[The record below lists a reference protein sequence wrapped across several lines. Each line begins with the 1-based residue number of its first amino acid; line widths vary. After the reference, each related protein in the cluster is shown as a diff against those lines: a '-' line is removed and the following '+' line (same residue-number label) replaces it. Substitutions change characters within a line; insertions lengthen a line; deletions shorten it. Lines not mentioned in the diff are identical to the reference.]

1 MQYVIINHYMANFNA
16 IRNLAE
22 AKGITLRE
30 LSSMLGISE
39 DGLQKMMQKGSTKTT
54 TLERL
59 SEILDVPIG
68 YFFDDVKY
76 QKVVSANHGS
86 AASINGNAVVR
97 NVNRDKDNDCDKNKE
112 IEHLKQLLE
121 EKERTIKILMSQLNT
136 KL

>member
-1 MQYVIINHYMANFNA
+1 MKHFGTQLDILFREKKIVQKKF
-16 IRNLAE
+16 AE
-22 AKGITLRE
+22 KIGVTEVTVSKWKSLRSIDAE
-30 LSSMLGISE
+30 
-39 DGLQKMMQKGSTKTT
+39 
-54 TLERL
+54 TLERIAQ
-59 SEILDVPIG
+59 ILNVPVE